1 VQVCLIDDETGACA
15 GCFRTVDEISR
26 WAPMTDRERRAVMA
40 MLPAREKDVTQT
52 KG

>member
-1 VQVCLIDDETGACA
+1 VCLIDDETGSCV

-26 WAPMTDRERRAVMA
+26 WSTMTDRERRAVMA
-40 MLPAREKDVTQT
+40 TLPAREKDVPQT

>member
-1 VQVCLIDDETGACA
+1 VCLIDDETGSCA

-26 WAPMTDRERRAVMA
+26 WATMTDRERCAVMTT
-40 MLPAREKDVTQT
+40 LPAREKDVPQT